1 MGNDAMRPLHANN
14 PEALAE
20 QIRWVS
26 TAVLQSVSS
35 PAGRPTESAEGVTT
49 AAGWTASLP
58 LLTGVDFKG
67 SDEAD
72 VW

>member
-1 MGNDAMRPLHANN
+1 MGNDALRPFHANN

-26 TAVLQSVSS
+26 TAVLKSVSS
-35 PAGRPTESAEGVTT
+35 PAGQVHDQVTGTT
-49 AAGWTASLP
+49 AAGWTGSIP
-58 LLTGVDFKG
+58 LLTGANASPG
-67 SDEAD
+67 PDEAD